1 MSNKGASKKEIE
13 EPLIIASNWL
23 NVQDLRSTIEFEKI
37 LNRRHLW
44 KRGIEKN
51 ICRRCGLIGT
61 DRQIKRGCLP
71 KCLTPSKKV
80 PFSEA
85 PALLKNH

>member
-1 MSNKGASKKEIE
+1 MSNKGATKKELE
-13 EPLIIASNWL
+13 FA
-23 NVQDLRSTIEFEKI
+23 VQDLRSAIEAEMVFKT
-37 LNRRHLW
+37 RHLW

-61 DRQIKRGCLP
+61 DREIKRGCLP
-71 KCLTPSKKV
+71 KCLHPNKGI
-80 PFSEA
+80 PFSNA

>member
-1 MSNKGASKKEIE
+1 MSNKWASKKEIE
-13 EPLIIASNWL
+13 FA
-23 NVQDLRSTIEFEKI
+23 VQDLRSAIEFEKI